1 MMSDHHHG
9 TDGYDSAQPLV
20 RIRLSECL
28 REVKTGVGVDWRQ
41 YRVVGATREGIAPA
55 KERVGKNPQRYKPVS
70 PGTIFYNP
78 MRILIG
84 SIAMIDDG
92 EEPAITSPDY
102 VVFTTRAG
110 TLHHKFFYYWLRSIS
125 GATFIRRLARGAVR
139 ERLMFPRLSAAEVEM
154 PRWDVQMSFIRKMAL
169 IDRARAA
176 AIAQLTE
183 LDRFPA
189 LLLRD
194 AFSGDR

>member
-1 MMSDHHHG
+1 
-9 TDGYDSAQPLV
+9 
-20 RIRLSECL
+20 
-28 REVKTGVGVDWRQ
+28 
-41 YRVVGATREGIAPA
+41 
-55 KERVGKNPQRYKPVS
+55 
-70 PGTIFYNP
+70 